1 MFRRL
6 FVLVLLIVATLSAST
21 PTHAST
27 LRVDYFNCGLSYY
40 DAANGHYWCY
50 ANAVGGTGSYVS
62 YSWTISSNWGM
73 TYTMVTSEP
82 SIRRTCG
89 IGEYVYV
96 SVMVTDSAGA
106 TAGASGPVVA
116 CHGGPID

>member
-6 FVLVLLIVATLSAST
+6 FVLVLLIIATLSAST
-21 PTHAST
+21 PAHATT
-27 LRVDYFNCGLSYY
+27 LRVDYFNCGLSHY
-40 DAANGHYWCY
+40 AAGNGYYWCY

-62 YSWTISSNWGM
+62 YTWTINNQWGM
-73 TYTMVTSEP
+73 LHTMVTSEP
-82 SIRRTCG
+82 SFSRSCG

-106 TAGASGPVVA
+106 TASASGPVVV